1 MLAKVKSSALNG
13 IDGFIVEVEVDITNA
28 LPSFEIVGLG
38 DAAVKESKERIRSAI
53 KNTGLHMP
61 AKKIVVNLAPAS
73 VKKAGALYDL
83 PISLAVLM
91 ASDQIKTKNIE
102 EYILLGEL
110 ALDGSLRSI
119 RGILPM
125 VISAYQSG
133 YKKVIL
139 PKGNAKEAAI
149 IEGMEV
155 FGAENLRQ
163 VAEHISGEN
172 PIEKTIVNSEELF
185 AKRNEYDFDFA
196 DVKGLES
203 IKRALL
209 IAAAGGHNVALSG
222 PPGSGK
228 TMLAKRLPGILP
240 DLSFEEALEATKIHS
255 ISGLLPEDVPMI
267 VNRPFRNP
275 HHTVSAV
282 GLSGGGTNPKPGEV
296 SLAHNGVLFL
306 DELPEFRRDALE
318 ILRQP
323 LEDREITITRT
334 GGTNTYPCN
343 FMLVAAYN
351 PCPCGYLGDK
361 NHDCFCTEGQIS
373 KYMSRISG
381 PLLDRIDILVKVP
394 AVSFEELEGKKSG
407 ETSAQIRERVNKAR
421 KIQLERYK
429 GTNIFSNSQLT
440 PELMEKY
447 CALDSA
453 GSNILKFAFEKMGL
467 SGRAYN
473 RILKVARTIA
483 DLENSENILPEHITE
498 AIQYRNADTDK
509 V

>member
-1 MLAKVKSSALNG
+1 MLSKVQSSALNG
-13 IDGFIVEVEVDITNA
+13 IDGFIVEVEVDISNS
-28 LPSFEIVGLG
+28 LPAFEIVGLG

-53 KNTGLHMP
+53 KNTGLYMP

-73 VKKAGALYDL
+73 VKKTGALYDL
-83 PISLAVLM
+83 PLAILI
-91 ASDQIKTKNIE
+91 ASDQLKTKDIE
-102 EYILLGEL
+102 KYILLGEL
-110 ALDGSLRSI
+110 ALDGSLRSV

-125 VISAYQSG
+125 VISAYQNG
-133 YKKVIL
+133 YRKVIL
-139 PKGNAKEAAI
+139 PENNAKEAAI
-149 IEGMEV
+149 IKGMEV
-155 FGAENLRQ
+155 FGAKNLRQ
-163 VAEHISGEN
+163 VVEHISGEN
-172 PIEKTIVNSEELF
+172 PINKTEIDSEALF
-185 AKRNEYDFDFA
+185 SKSREYEYDFA
-196 DVKGLES
+196 DVKGLEG
-203 IKRALL
+203 IKRAML

-255 ISGLLPEDVPMI
+255 ISGLLSEDSPM
-267 VNRPFRNP
+267 VTNRPFRNP

-351 PCPCGYLGDK
+351 PCPCGYFGDK

-381 PLLDRIDILVKVP
+381 PLLDRIDILVRVG
-394 AVSFEELEGKKSG
+394 AVSFDELEGKKSG

-447 CALDSA
+447 CTLDEA
-453 GSNILKFAFEKMGL
+453 GSKILKFAFEKLGL

-483 DLENSENILPEHITE
+483 DLEDSENILPSHITE

-509 V
+509 A